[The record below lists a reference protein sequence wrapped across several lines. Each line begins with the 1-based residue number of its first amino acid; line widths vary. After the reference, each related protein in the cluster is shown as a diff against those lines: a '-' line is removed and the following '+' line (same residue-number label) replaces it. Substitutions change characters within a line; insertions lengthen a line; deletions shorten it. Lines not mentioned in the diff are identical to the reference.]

1 MNEILSLDGDNKYS
15 SETIRRWLHDC
26 GFQVGTIGILIVMI
40 FYPTFSFSIES
51 CIFETDFPLGSI
63 KTSQELKILL
73 DTLLDSQFENT
84 PRHPCDSHFP
94 KGISA
99 LSWSFLLEN
108 WNKTNVYEM
117 ITHYTSCQQ
126 CRTVSNSVNSVNS
139 VNSYSAVLPPSPMVF
154 FFIKIHLVN
163 SSASSFDCWELSSL
177 NIHSKLKTGFPP
189 LWIVNFDLSCEIM
202 KAFTIKS
209 TTC

>member
-1 MNEILSLDGDNKYS
+1 MNEILSLAGDNKYS

-26 GFQVGTIGILIVMI
+26 GFQVGTIGIVMVII
-40 FYPTFSFSIES
+40 FYPTFSFSIET
-51 CIFETDFPLGSI
+51 CIFETNFPLGYI

-117 ITHYTSCQQ
+117 ITQFTSCKQ
-126 CRTVSNSVNSVNS
+126 CQTVSTVSNSVNSVNS
-139 VNSYSAVLPPSPMVF
+139 VNSYSAVVPPSPMVF
-154 FFIKIHLVN
+154 LFLEHM
-163 SSASSFDCWELSSL
+163 
-177 NIHSKLKTGFPP
+177 P
-189 LWIVNFDLSCEIM
+189 
-202 KAFTIKS
+202 
-209 TTC
+209 